1 MNNRQARI
9 KRINA
14 AFKKAEELMNDG
26 YIVQWDGEVVE
37 EVIFSEDSLMLE
49 TNFENFIHRT
59 TIYDSRDSA
68 DYADMTLEFI
78 EEALKER
85 LTVWKKVEIK
95 L

>member
-26 YIVQWDGEVVE
+26 YIVQWD
-37 EVIFSEDSLMLE
+37 VIPVQNFDWANGLE
-49 TNFENFIHRT
+49 LFHNGSYSTV
-59 TIYDSRDSA
+59 IYDDGGKYQDLA
-68 DYADMTLEFI
+68 DLTIAEINKELS
-78 EEALKER
+78 ER
-85 LTVWKKVEIK
+85 LTVWKKVEIR